1 MWVCVCMCV
10 CKCVY
15 MCMHYYRLAI
25 KYHHLTKYH
34 QETIKL
40 TSGYIG
46 INTSDAPTT
55 LVTKFNWSPYL
66 HLQNAKLNLSNFT
79 VTSPFN

>member
-1 MWVCVCMCV
+1 
-10 CKCVY
+10 
-15 MCMHYYRLAI
+15 MCMHYYGLAI
-25 KYHHLTKYH
+25 KYRHLTKYH
-34 QETIKL
+34 QKTIKL

-55 LVTKFNWSPYL
+55 LITKFNWSPYL